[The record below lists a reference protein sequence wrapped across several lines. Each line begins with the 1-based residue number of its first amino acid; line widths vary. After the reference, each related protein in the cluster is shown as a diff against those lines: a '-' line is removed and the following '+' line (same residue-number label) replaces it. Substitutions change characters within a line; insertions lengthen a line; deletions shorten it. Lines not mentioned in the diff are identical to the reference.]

1 MELNLHQNTRHNTQS
16 CMLPF
21 PERILPNNSQTL
33 QGQQPQTKLQ
43 QHQLNTTTT
52 TQHDK
57 PYFPPLIPS
66 SKNDNSEEDMLRPT
80 LTRIPS
86 YQNEKDNSMMY
97 MNNPRAVPQP
107 RQNNNSNYNP
117 LVMERILPV
126 DTRTSFTHSQ
136 E

>member
-1 MELNLHQNTRHNTQS
+1 MELTLHQNTRHNTQS

-21 PERILPNNSQTL
+21 PERILPNSSQTS
-33 QGQQPQTKLQ
+33 QGQQPHTNVQ
-43 QHQLNTTTT
+43 QQQQLNTTT

-57 PYFPPLIPS
+57 PYFPTLNPS
-66 SKNDNSEEDMLRPT
+66 SKSDNSEEDMLRPT